1 MRNYEEYKEWCKEH
15 GKKPQQ
21 KGVKAAKK
29 GEKETAEQRE
39 KRLSSAR
46 CGFYQKIKEKKELTK
61 EEEEIKKLY
70 EVLDELY
77 RKKQTAKNIAHAVK
91 NVSIDEVQEAEK
103 FMETITNDKD
113 RKGVSHNDE

>member
-1 MRNYEEYKEWCKEH
+1 MQKYEEYKAWCEEQ

-39 KRLSSAR
+39 HRLSRAR
-46 CGFYQKIKEKKELTK
+46 HRFYQKIKEKKELTK

-77 RKKQTAKNIAHAVK
+77 GRKQPAKNIAHAVK
-91 NVSIDEVQEAEK
+91 NVSIDEVQEAEE
-103 FMETITNDKD
+103 FMETITNEKDK
-113 RKGVSHNDE
+113 RGVSHNDE